1 MTAPAALLS
10 YDDPT
15 PFEVFQPSAT
25 SPFLVL
31 CDHAGRAIPR
41 ALGSLGI
48 SGRELETHIAWDI
61 GAAGF
66 AKKLASRL
74 GATVFL
80 QRYSRLVIDGNRLL
94 MADASTPE
102 TSGGVAIPANRA
114 LNEEDR
120 KTRADEIFRPYHG
133 AIEEELKRRQAANRD
148 TILVLAHSFT
158 PELSGNARVW
168 HTGLLYNRDRR
179 VAEPLLGLLSRE
191 PGLVVG
197 DNQPYFISDTSDYA
211 ANVYGEKAGRRYV
224 ELEIRQDLLASEG
237 GQAEWAE
244 RYARLLIAATS

>member
-1 MTAPAALLS
+1 MTASAALLS
-10 YDDPT
+10 HDDPT
-15 PFEVFQPSAT
+15 PFEVFQPSAV

-41 ALGSLGI
+41 ALHSLGV
-48 SGRELETHIAWDI
+48 GGEDLETHIAWDI

-80 QRYSRLVIDGNRLL
+80 QRYSRLVIDCNRPLT
-94 MADASTPE
+94 AGDSIPE
-102 TSGGVAIPANRA
+102 TSGGVAIPGNRA
-114 LNEEDR
+114 LNEADR
-120 KTRADEIFRPYHG
+120 KARADEIFAPYHAALEG
-133 AIEEELKRRQAANRD
+133 ELQRRQVANRD
-148 TILVLAHSFT
+148 TILVLAHSFV
-158 PELSGNARVW
+158 PELLGQVRPW

-179 VAEPLLGLLSRE
+179 VSEPLLGLLSRE

-197 DNQPYFISDTSDYA
+197 DNQPYFITDTSDYA

-224 ELEIRQDLLASEG
+224 ELEIRQDLLANEG

-244 RYARLLIAATS
+244 RYARLLTAATS